1 MDMAFAQENALKNTK
16 IFTKKSAKPS
26 NFDENSVTTLIL
38 LECNIHYSDIIRILF
53 KKKKKIFQLLEKKN
67 QLKG

>member
-26 NFDENSVTTLIL
+26 NFDENSVTPLIL
-38 LECNIHYSDIIRILF
+38 LVNMNVISIILIS
-53 KKKKKIFQLLEKKN
+53 
-67 QLKG
+67 